1 MLQGSLSMLFP
12 VDPSLDAGFPGFMK
26 SLPGSVLFYGFA
38 LTPRM
43 EIPIVRGDKTSSA
56 EKARGPGKN
65 Q

>member
-1 MLQGSLSMLFP
+1 
-12 VDPSLDAGFPGFMK
+12 LDAGFPGFMK

>member
-1 MLQGSLSMLFP
+1 LKNASGFTFNAFSG
-12 VDPSLDAGFPGFMK
+12 LDAGFPGFMK